1 MSYHP
6 SYMSKGHT
14 FQGMQHFGH
23 SAPVLYRD
31 VDHTDQWYNKA
42 TWWKRA
48 KKDEARRQHRQ
59 DHKRMFEDADQIERL
74 KVQEEAAQQSAQIA
88 RDALAVES
96 TAYMYRESQRQSTG
110 ISSEDLA
117 RIASYD
123 ADRDQLQVEVQNLQQ
138 SMANAAGVGIG
149 EPEPETVLWPWVL
162 GGIVVIGG
170 AGFYFLNKRKK

>member
-6 SYMSKGHT
+6 LYMSKGHT
-14 FQGMQHFGH
+14 FQGMQYFGH
-23 SAPVLYRD
+23 VKTVPYT
-31 VDHTDQWYNKA
+31 VDDHWDEWYNKA
-42 TWWKRA
+42 TWWKGA
-48 KKDEARRQHRQ
+48 KKGEARSDHQKAHRKWVK
-59 DHKRMFEDADQIERL
+59 DKDAIATAKE
-74 KVQEEAAQQSAQIA
+74 KESAAQQSAQIA
-88 RDALAVES
+88 KNALAVES
-96 TAYMYRESQRQSTG
+96 KAYMYRESQRQATG

-123 ADRDQLQVEVQNLQQ
+123 ADRDQLQVELQNLQQ
-138 SMANAAGVGIG
+138 SMANAADVGIG